1 MPMDLK
7 TYFQTTEPASRNEFC
22 KLLDVHPGYL
32 YRCSRNERLPG
43 PKLCVRIVEI
53 DPRFSL
59 AELRPDIWGSKVLET
74 A

>member
-1 MPMDLK
+1 MDLK
-7 TYFQTTEPASRNEFC
+7 TYFQTTALKEREEFA
-22 KLLDVHPGYL
+22 KTLDVHQGYL

-43 PKLCVRIVEI
+43 PKLCVRMVEL

-59 AELRPDIWGSKVLET
+59 AELRPDIWGSQVLET

>member
-1 MPMDLK
+1 MDLK
-7 TYFQTTEPASRNEFC
+7 TYFQTTELRDR
-22 KLLDVHPGYL
+22 KLFAKALDVHQSYL

-43 PKLCVRIVEI
+43 PKLCVRIVEL

-59 AELRPDIWGSKVLET
+59 PELRPDIWGSQVLET